1 MIGALINKKVR
12 HRGKSLGVAHETRKY
27 DLPLD
32 KRVGT
37 EFLVLLAA
45 LMTFMAIMFTSGLF
59 IFSSLTEHWRAGLE
73 NKITI
78 EIPAQD
84 NQGNIIAQD
93 KLDDLAGRSASV
105 LRNQPGVSALDI
117 MGTQEVAKLVK
128 PWLGRNDTILQ
139 EIPLPRLITVQLS
152 ARGTDTLDRLKDK
165 VEKIAPHARIETHKD
180 WLKSLLQFIGA
191 MEFAAFVM
199 TLIVLVTMVVAVSGA
214 VRARIA
220 IHYDE
225 LQLLHLMGASDNYIS
240 NQFQRYSLVTAL
252 RGGIIG
258 AVAAIISLYS
268 IRMIAGDL
276 HITLA
281 PDIEF
286 STPFWLIIVLTPL
299 LIAAISFVTA
309 RWTTMR
315 QLAKMP

>member
-1 MIGALINKKVR
+1 MIHTILDTKLR
-12 HRGKSLGVAHETRKY
+12 RRSRSLGVARAPRKY

-32 KRVGT
+32 KRAGT

-45 LMTFMAIMFTSGLF
+45 LMTFMAIMFASGLF
-59 IFSSLTEHWRAGLE
+59 VFSKLTTHWRAGLE
-73 NKITI
+73 NRITV
-78 EIPAQD
+78 ELPAQD
-84 NQGNIIAQD
+84 ESGKLIDQSRLD
-93 KLDDLAGRSASV
+93 KLAGRSASV
-105 LRNQPGVSALDI
+105 LRNQQAVEQVTLKSKGD
-117 MGTQEVAKLVK
+117 VAKLVK
-128 PWLGRNDTILQ
+128 PWLGGHDKILQ
-139 EIPLPRLITVQLS
+139 EIPLPRLITVDLS
-152 ARGTDTLDRLKDK
+152 ARDTATLEALEAKIR
-165 VEKIAPHARIETHKD
+165 KIAPHANIDTHKD
-180 WLKSLLQFIGA
+180 WLTSLLQFIGA

-199 TLIVLVTMVVAVSGA
+199 TLIVLVTMVIAVSGA

-240 NQFQRYSLVTAL
+240 NQFQRYCLVTAL

-258 AVAAIISLYS
+258 AIAATLSLY
-268 IRMIAGDL
+268 IIQALAGDL

-281 PDIEF
+281 PDISL
-286 STPFWLIIVLTPL
+286 STPFWAMIVTGPL
-299 LIAAISFVTA
+299 VIAAISFATA

>member
-1 MIGALINKKVR
+1 MIRDLLDKALR
-12 HRGKSLGVAHETRKY
+12 RRGRNLGVANAPRKY

-32 KRVGT
+32 KRAGT

-45 LMTFMAIMFTSGLF
+45 LMTFMAIMFASGLF
-59 IFSSLTEHWRAGLE
+59 VFSSLTAHWRAGLE
-73 NKITI
+73 NKITV

-84 NQGNIIAQD
+84 QSGELIEQSRLD
-93 KLDDLAGRSASV
+93 KLARRSASV
-105 LRNQPGVSALDI
+105 LRNQPGVGDVETMDA
-117 MGTQEVAKLVK
+117 QEVARLVK
-128 PWLGRNDTILQ
+128 PWLGNSDKILQ
-139 EIPLPRLITVQLS
+139 QIPLPRLITVRLKTRDS
-152 ARGTDTLDRLKDK
+152 ETLDSLQSSID
-165 VEKIAPHARIETHKD
+165 KIAPHAHLETHKD
-180 WLKSLLQFIGA
+180 WLTSLLQFIGA
-191 MEFAAFVM
+191 MKFAAFIM
-199 TLIVLVTMVVAVSGA
+199 TLIVLITMIIAVSGA

-240 NQFQRYSLVTAL
+240 SQFQRYSLVTAL

-258 AVAAIISLYS
+258 AVAAILSLYI
-268 IRMIAGDL
+268 IRAIAGDL

-281 PDIEF
+281 PDIRF
-286 STPFWLIIVLTPL
+286 SLSYWAMILAAPL
-299 LIAAISFVTA
+299 VIAAISLVTA